1 MQSFEK
7 ISKMN
12 LADLDRPDNVNHPD
26 DEDRNPDGD
35 AAVSGQEA
43 PDSAGQTADAADGE
57 DGAEKVT
64 VADVEGT
71 DAAGTAGTQTTA
83 KAKKHM
89 RQPVGE
95 HYYMEAKIT
104 EKELLAF
111 LFGHNYRQPLIL
123 VALAVAIIWPVMII
137 VRHDN
142 NMMLAIALAAIVLLA
157 LPLSTWSRGKKA
169 ARSNPSYKQTFHYMV
184 DEWGLHLELG
194 DECLDLEWSKV
205 YKCMFLK
212 SVTAVYTGK
221 VNAFLIP
228 TSAMGER
235 TAEINAFIKKMKK
248 K

>member
-12 LADLDRPDNVNHPD
+12 LADLDRPEMTENLEPADITEREEEQPK
-26 DEDRNPDGD
+26 
-35 AAVSGQEA
+35 
-43 PDSAGQTADAADGE
+43 DSET
-57 DGAEKVT
+57 VT

-71 DAAGTAGTQTTA
+71 SMAEDTDVSMTTEE
-83 KAKKHM
+83 KKHM
-89 RQPVGE
+89 RQPEGQ
-95 HYYMEAKIT
+95 HYYLDAKIG

-111 LFGHNYRQPLIL
+111 LFGHNYRQPLMIVTSL
-123 VALAVAIIWPVMII
+123 IAVIWPIMII
-137 VRHDN
+137 VRNDS

-169 ARSNPSYKQTFHYMV
+169 AKTNPSYQKTFHYMV

-194 DECLDLEWSKV
+194 EECIDLEWNKV

-212 SVTAVYTGK
+212 SVTVIYTGK

-228 TSAMGER
+228 TAAMGEK
-235 TAEINAFIKKMKK
+235 TEEINAFIKKMKAK
-248 K
+248 